1 MFENR
6 MQATPSMTTYC
17 ESDGAFAKV
26 SICSVVCADL
36 EGDFE
41 NEDLVGSAGDNC
53 ATGDWSLGV

>member
-6 MQATPSMTTYC
+6 MQATPNTTTYC
-17 ESDGAFAKV
+17 ECDGAIAKV
-26 SICSVVCADL
+26 SKSSVVCADL

-41 NEDLVGSAGDNC
+41 TEDLVGSAGDNC